1 MKFTNSNPNDE
12 FLKELIKEFY
22 HELIN
27 TNDFNDIPVDENIF
41 GQINKNADFF
51 INKNKALKMYL
62 SAIKRDE
69 FQNINALIAKYLLA
83 LFYYKD
89 IILDKRIS
97 INYSHNFE
105 GSKTVTNREKILNAN
120 DFNQTKEKVEV
131 IENEDSDALYLLGL
145 NTNMGWE

>member
-62 SAIKRDE
+62 SAITHQSNLSM
-69 FQNINALIAKYLLA
+69 FIN
-83 LFYYKD
+83 
-89 IILDKRIS
+89 
-97 INYSHNFE
+97 
-105 GSKTVTNREKILNAN
+105 NA
-120 DFNQTKEKVEV
+120 
-131 IENEDSDALYLLGL
+131 Y
-145 NTNMGWE
+145 

>member
-22 HELIN
+22 HKLIN
-27 TNDFNDIPVDENIF
+27 TNDFNDYFENNLYQWIKNIF
-41 GQINKNADFF
+41 GQIDKNAETYLKFMQDHEESEIRFTSLIGFF
-51 INKNKALKMYL
+51 YQHGIGCTVDTNKALKMYL

-89 IILDKRIS
+89 I
-97 INYSHNFE
+97 
-105 GSKTVTNREKILNAN
+105 
-120 DFNQTKEKVEV
+120 
-131 IENEDSDALYLLGL
+131 
-145 NTNMGWE
+145 